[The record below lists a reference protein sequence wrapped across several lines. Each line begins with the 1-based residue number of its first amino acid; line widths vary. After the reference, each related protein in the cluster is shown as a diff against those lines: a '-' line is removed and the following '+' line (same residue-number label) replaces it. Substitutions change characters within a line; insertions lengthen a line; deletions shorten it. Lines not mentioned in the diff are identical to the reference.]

1 MIDPAANASDER
13 DHEPHCYQSVEA
25 GGRYAEANVGHD
37 SFGRDVELSVG
48 HGAIRRFTESKLPTR
63 RALVLVSRT
72 PGRGAF
78 HQQFIFVRWAA
89 GRSSA
94 AILFS
99 PHIRLAERSILRS
112 RKTWPQ
118 PRGCTGPRCIGRP
131 PNRARGEQPLSHRD
145 SLAACY
151 GDNHLAAVSC
161 DPDRAGLAD
170 SRSPSAT
177 LLRVS

>member
-13 DHEPHCYQSVEA
+13 DHEPRCYQSVEA

-48 HGAIRRFTESKLPTR
+48 HGSIRRFTESKLPTR
-63 RALVLVSRT
+63 RALVSRT

-94 AILFS
+94 AILFT
-99 PHIRLAERSILRS
+99 PNIRLAIQENMATAAWLY
-112 RKTWPQ
+112 
-118 PRGCTGPRCIGRP
+118 RP
-131 PNRARGEQPLSHRD
+131 ALYCS
-145 SLAACY
+145 STK
-151 GDNHLAAVSC
+151 
-161 DPDRAGLAD
+161 
-170 SRSPSAT
+170 PSARRPAT
-177 LLRVS
+177 IASRLSCRLLWRQSFSSR